1 MAQNRETEAFK
12 FKTIIV
18 AREVRAESGGIAWR
32 GNEKIETDHGIQ
44 WNSVV
49 PKESVR
55 EAAVWV
61 SISI

>member
-44 WNSVV
+44 
-49 PKESVR
+49 
-55 EAAVWV
+55 
-61 SISI
+61 